1 MSIKPLK
8 GSRAKRLSI
17 GETEIMQ
24 KRTKILA
31 ISVLVIIV
39 VAIFVVY
46 FQMKP
51 SASQLPS
58 GEAPQWQIKVSGEVK
73 QEVTMTLKEM
83 TQMPLTTVNTVID
96 GENATYKGV
105 TLLDFCERSGMDW
118 DAGTINII
126 SANGDEAALTVFQA
140 WNSTSFPRGQ
150 NNSRIMLAFVKNGQ
164 WLTNETGGPVR
175 LIAPYFSDQ
184 YQVESVAEVNIGLW
198 TVSVSGAVSNPLTI
212 TGENVTD
219 FQQTTVHAEFVP
231 GDEPNRTS
239 DWTGASMMSVLNAA
253 KMSNTAE
260 TVTVVAIDGY
270 EQNFTIAQI
279 QESQMQ
285 LGYMENGKA
294 LPLGQGGPFRLFL
307 PTPQYK
313 WGYYWVKFVKEII
326 VT

>member
-1 MSIKPLK
+1 V
-8 GSRAKRLSI
+8 RAKRLLI

-31 ISVLVIIV
+31 ISVLAIIV
-39 VAIFVVY
+39 VATFVAY

-51 SASQLPS
+51 STNQLPT
-58 GEAPQWQIKVSGEVK
+58 GNPQQWQIKVSGEVK
-73 QEVTMTLKEM
+73 QEVTTTLKEM

-105 TLLDFCERSGMDW
+105 TLLEFCERSGMDW
-118 DAGTINII
+118 DAGAINII
-126 SANGDEAALTVFQA
+126 SANGDEATVSVFQA

-164 WLTNETGGPVR
+164 WMSNGTGGPVR
-175 LIAPYFSDQ
+175 LIAPDFSDQ
-184 YQVESVAEVNIGLW
+184 YQLESVAEVNIGLW
-198 TVSVSGAVSNPLTI
+198 TMSVSGAVSNPLTI

-219 FQQTTVHAEFVP
+219 FQQTTVHSEFVP

-260 TVTVVAIDGY
+260 TVTIIAVDGY
-270 EQNFTIAQI
+270 EQNFTISQI
-279 QESQMQ
+279 QAAQMQ

-294 LPLGQGGPFRLFL
+294 LPLDQGGPFRLFL
-307 PTPQYK
+307 PTQEYK
-313 WGYYWVKFVKEII
+313 WGYYWVKFVKEIV